1 MLSGGNGDDT
11 LDGDIGDE
19 NGPAL
24 DRSPNSG
31 TCNGGNG
38 KNTFFYCEIE
48 SSGGR
53 GPGGNATG
61 APPGTIGR

>member
-38 KNTFFYCEIE
+38 TNMFFYCEIE
-48 SSGGR
+48 S
-53 GPGGNATG
+53 
-61 APPGTIGR
+61 